1 MSIYSTINFTMAI
14 PVVAAAL
21 IALWRL
27 RGDDRR
33 RWLIGVGGSLVV
45 LLVLTAIFDNVMIA
59 AGLVAY
65 DDALTSGIRL
75 GVAPIEDFSYAVAAA
90 VFVPSV
96 WFTLTAR
103 PRAVAVGEAAASAN
117 PTVSGRGD
125 GSVAAERARGA
136 SVGGGPVGA
145 APTGR
150 APVGGAPGSGGGPG
164 GGAPVGAASA
174 GGAPGSGGDDDEVH
188 SPDRPAPPGLL
199 TTLFW
204 SSRPVSWVNTAAPF
218 ALAYFLATGG
228 FDVVGVIGTIFFLV
242 PYNLAMYGIND
253 VFDYESDLR
262 NPRKGGVE
270 GAVLDRSLH
279 RPTLVASAVTTVP
292 FLVYLAVVGTLESSL
307 WLTASAFAVIAYSAK
322 GLRFKEIPF
331 LDSVTSA
338 FHFVSPAIVGWTIA
352 GSDLTGGVWACLIAF
367 MLWGA
372 ASQAFGAVQDVRFD
386 REAGLKSVATVLGA
400 RSAVW
405 FALACYAAAVLVL
418 LVAAPWPASG
428 AAFAI
433 LPYLAT
439 VAAYVRVTD
448 ATAEATNEGWKR
460 FLVLNMLA
468 GFCVTQL
475 ILWSVLVWT

>member
-1 MSIYSTINFTMAI
+1 MSSIYTTMNLTMSI

-21 IALWRL
+21 LAAWRL
-27 RGDDRR
+27 QGMERR
-33 RWLIGVGGSLVV
+33 RWAIGVGGSLTI
-45 LLVLTAIFDNVMIA
+45 LLILTAIFDNIMIT
-59 AGLVAY
+59 AGLVDY
-65 DDALTSGIRL
+65 DDDLTSGIRL
-75 GVAPIEDFSYAVAAA
+75 GVAPIEDFAYAVAVA

-96 WFTLTAR
+96 WALLTA
-103 PRAVAVGEAAASAN
+103 
-117 PTVSGRGD
+117 
-125 GSVAAERARGA
+125 ARH
-136 SVGGGPVGA
+136 PVGA
-145 APTGR
+145 VPGA
-150 APVGGAPGSGGGPG
+150 GGDRSEPEDDPSGPG
-164 GGAPVGAASA
+164 GDPSVLRTH
-174 GGAPGSGGDDDEVH
+174 DDDEVRA
-188 SPDRPAPPGLL
+188 SDQSASPGLL

-228 FDVVGVIGTIFFLV
+228 FDLLGVIGTIFFLV

-270 GAVLDRSLH
+270 GSVLARSRH
-279 RPTLVASAVTTVP
+279 TATLVASVVTTAP
-292 FLVYLAVVGTLESSL
+292 FLVYLVVVGTLESSL
-307 WLTASAFAVIAYSAK
+307 WLAASAFAVIAYSAK

-352 GSDLTGGVWACLIAF
+352 GADLDGGVWACLVAF

-400 RSAVW
+400 RSTVW
-405 FALACYAAAVLVL
+405 FALVCYAAAVLVL
-418 LVAAPWPASG
+418 LIAAPWPASG

-439 VAAYVRVTD
+439 VAAYVRVDD

-475 ILWSVLVWT
+475 VLWSVLVWA

>member
-1 MSIYSTINFTMAI
+1 MTSLYTTLNLTMSI

-21 IALWRL
+21 IAAWRL
-27 RGDDRR
+27 RGPDRR
-33 RWLIGVGGSLVV
+33 RWLIGVGASLAAI
-45 LLVLTAIFDNVMIA
+45 LVLTAIFDNVMIS

-65 DDALTSGIRL
+65 DDALTSGIRI
-75 GVAPIEDFSYAVAAA
+75 GVAPLEDFAYAVAAA

-96 WFTLTAR
+96 WAVLTAG
-103 PRAVAVGEAAASAN
+103 PRSGD
-117 PTVSGRGD
+117 GRGKRD
-125 GSVAAERARGA
+125 GQENGD
-136 SVGGGPVGA
+136 GQDKDEPEKD
-145 APTGR
+145 
-150 APVGGAPGSGGGPG
+150 
-164 GGAPVGAASA
+164 
-174 GGAPGSGGDDDEVH
+174 DDDEALA
-188 SPDRPAPPGLL
+188 PAQPVTPGLL

-270 GAVLDRSLH
+270 GSVLDRSRH
-279 RPTLVASAVTTVP
+279 TATLVASGVTTVP
-292 FLVYLAVVGTLESSL
+292 FLVYLVAVGNLTSSL
-307 WLTASAFAVIAYSAK
+307 WLVASAFAVIAYSAK
-322 GLRFKEIPF
+322 GLRFKEVPF

-352 GSDLTGGVWACLIAF
+352 GAELSEGVWACLIAF

-400 RSAVW
+400 RRAVW
-405 FALACYAAAVLVL
+405 FALACYAAAVLML
-418 LVAAPWPASG
+418 LMAAPWPASG

-433 LPYLAT
+433 LPYLTT

-448 ATAEATNEGWKR
+448 ADAERTNEGWKR
-460 FLVLNMLA
+460 FLVLNILA

-475 ILWSVLVWT
+475 VLWSVLVWS

>member
-1 MSIYSTINFTMAI
+1 MTSLYTTLNLTMSI
-14 PVVAAAL
+14 PVVAVALLAA
-21 IALWRL
+21 WRL
-27 RGDDRR
+27 RGAEKR
-33 RWLIGVGGSLVV
+33 RWLIGVGGA
-45 LLVLTAIFDNVMIA
+45 LLILMILTAVFDNIMIS

-65 DDALTSGIRL
+65 DDELTSGIRL
-75 GVAPIEDFSYAVAAA
+75 GVAPIEDFAYAVAAA

-96 WFTLTAR
+96 WALLTAA
-103 PRAVAVGEAAASAN
+103 PRVGAEVGN

-125 GSVAAERARGA
+125 ASLARA
-136 SVGGGPVGA
+136 SDH
-145 APTGR
+145 
-150 APVGGAPGSGGGPG
+150 
-164 GGAPVGAASA
+164 
-174 GGAPGSGGDDDEVH
+174 GDDDEVRT
-188 SPDRPAPPGLL
+188 PERPAAPGLL

-228 FDVVGVIGTIFFLV
+228 FDLIGVIGTFFFLV

-270 GAVLDRSLH
+270 GSVLERSRH
-279 RPTLVASAVTTVP
+279 TATLVASAVTTVP
-292 FLVYLAVVGTLESSL
+292 FLVYLVLVGSWESSL
-307 WLTASAFAVIAYSAK
+307 WLAASAFAVIAYSAK

-352 GSDLTGGVWACLIAF
+352 GEELTGGVWACLVAF

-400 RSAVW
+400 RAAVW
-405 FALACYAAAVLVL
+405 FALACYAAAVVVL
-418 LVAAPWPASG
+418 LAAAPWPASG

-448 ATAEATNEGWKR
+448 ADAERTNEGWKR

-468 GFCVTQL
+468 GFCVTQ
-475 ILWSVLVWT
+475 IVLWSVLVWS

>member
-1 MSIYSTINFTMAI
+1 MSIYSTINVTMAI

-21 IALWRL
+21 IALWCL

-45 LLVLTAIFDNVMIA
+45 LLVLTAIFDNIMIA

-75 GVAPIEDFSYAVAAA
+75 GVAPIEDFSYAIAAS

-103 PRAVAVGEAAASAN
+103 PRAVAVSEAAASPN

-125 GSVAAERARGA
+125 G
-136 SVGGGPVGA
+136 
-145 APTGR
+145 
-150 APVGGAPGSGGGPG
+150 PVGGAVAGDAAVGD
-164 GGAPVGAASA
+164 APVGD
-174 GGAPGSGGDDDEVH
+174 APGRGGDDDEVR

-228 FDVVGVIGTIFFLV
+228 FDLLGVIGTVFFLV

-279 RPTLVASAVTTVP
+279 TPTLVASAVTTVP

-307 WLTASAFAVIAYSAK
+307 WLAASAFAVIAYSAK

-352 GSDLTGGVWACLIAF
+352 GADLSGGVWACLIAF

-400 RSAVW
+400 RAAVW

-418 LVAAPWPASG
+418 LLAAPWPASG

-475 ILWSVLVWT
+475 ILWSVIVWA

>member
-27 RGDDRR
+27 RGEDRR

-45 LLVLTAIFDNVMIA
+45 LLVLTAIFDNIMIA

-65 DDALTSGIRL
+65 DDSLTSGIRL
-75 GVAPIEDFSYAVAAA
+75 GVAPIEDFSYAIAAA

-103 PRAVAVGEAAASAN
+103 PRAGAASPN

-125 GSVAAERARGA
+125 GPVGGSAAAAAGGAPVAA
-136 SVGGGPVGA
+136 
-145 APTGR
+145 
-150 APVGGAPGSGGGPG
+150 APVGG
-164 GGAPVGAASA
+164 SA
-174 GGAPGSGGDDDEVH
+174 ERGGDDDEVRG
-188 SPDRPAPPGLL
+188 PGRPAPPGLL

-228 FDVVGVIGTIFFLV
+228 FDLLGVIGTLFFLV

-279 RPTLVASAVTTVP
+279 TPTLVASAVTTVP
-292 FLVYLAVVGTLESSL
+292 FLVYLVVVGTVESSL
-307 WLTASAFAVIAYSAK
+307 WLVASAFAVIAYSAK

-352 GSDLTGGVWACLIAF
+352 GAELSGGVWACLIAF

-400 RSAVW
+400 RAAVW

-439 VAAYVRVTD
+439 VAAYTRVTD
-448 ATAEATNEGWKR
+448 STAEATNEGWKR

-475 ILWSVLVWT
+475 ILWSVLVWA

>member
-1 MSIYSTINFTMAI
+1 MSIYSTINVTMAI

-45 LLVLTAIFDNVMIA
+45 LLVLTAIFDNIMIA

-75 GVAPIEDFSYAVAAA
+75 GVAPIEDFSYAIAAA

-103 PRAVAVGEAAASAN
+103 PRALAVGRDAATAN

-125 GSVAAERARGA
+125 G
-136 SVGGGPVGA
+136 
-145 APTGR
+145 
-150 APVGGAPGSGGGPG
+150 PVGGAVV
-164 GGAPVGAASA
+164 GGAEVGDAEVGDAR
-174 GGAPGSGGDDDEVH
+174 GRGGDDDEVR

-228 FDVVGVIGTIFFLV
+228 FDLLGVIGTIFFLV

-270 GAVLDRSLH
+270 GAVLDRALH
-279 RPTLVASAVTTVP
+279 TPTLVASAVTTVP

-307 WLTASAFAVIAYSAK
+307 WLAASAFAVIAYSAK

-352 GSDLTGGVWACLIAF
+352 GADLSGGVWACLIAF

-400 RSAVW
+400 RAAVW

-418 LVAAPWPASG
+418 LLAAPWPASG

-475 ILWSVLVWT
+475 ILWSVLVWA

>member
-1 MSIYSTINFTMAI
+1 MTGIYTTINLTMSI
-14 PVVAAAL
+14 PVFGAATV
-21 IALWRL
+21 ALWRL
-27 RGDDRR
+27 RGADRR
-33 RWLIGVGGSLVV
+33 RWLVGVTGALVV
-45 LLVLTAIFDNVMIA
+45 LLVLTAVFDNLMIA

-65 DDALTSGIRL
+65 DDELTSGLRL
-75 GVAPIEDFSYAVAAA
+75 GLAPIEDFSYAVAAA

-96 WFTLTAR
+96 WCVLTAR
-103 PRAVAVGEAAASAN
+103 PRTVEAASRT
-117 PTVSGRGD
+117 PEQSFGEQGD
-125 GSVAAERARGA
+125 GTGPTRAARSWA
-136 SVGGGPVGA
+136 
-145 APTGR
+145 
-150 APVGGAPGSGGGPG
+150 
-164 GGAPVGAASA
+164 
-174 GGAPGSGGDDDEVH
+174 
-188 SPDRPAPPGLL
+188 LL

-228 FDVVGVIGTIFFLV
+228 FDTVGVIGTLFFLV

-270 GAVLDRSLH
+270 GAVLDRSRH
-279 RPTLVASAVTTVP
+279 TATLVASGLSTVP
-292 FLVYLAVVGTLESSL
+292 FLVYLVAVGSVESSL
-307 WLTASAFAVIAYSAK
+307 WLASSVCAVIAYSAK

-352 GSDLTGGVWACLIAF
+352 GAGLDGAVWACLIAF

-372 ASQAFGAVQDVRFD
+372 ASQAFGAVQDVRCD
-386 REAGLKSVATVLGA
+386 REAGLRSVATVLGA
-400 RSAVW
+400 RNTVW
-405 FALACYAAAVLVL
+405 FALVSYAAAVVVL
-418 LVAAPWPASG
+418 LLGAPWPASG

-439 VAAYVRVTD
+439 VAAYLRVD
-448 ATAEATNEGWKR
+448 DSTAEATNEGWKR
-460 FLVLNMLA
+460 FLVLNILA

-475 ILWSVLVWT
+475 VLWSVLVWG

>member
-1 MSIYSTINFTMAI
+1 MTSLYTTINLTMSI
-14 PVVAAAL
+14 PVVASAL
-21 IALWRL
+21 LAWWRL
-27 RGDDRR
+27 RGDERR

-45 LLVLTAIFDNVMIA
+45 LLVLTAVFDNLMIS

-65 DDALTSGIRL
+65 DDSLTSGLRL
-75 GVAPIEDFSYAVAAA
+75 GVAPLEDFAYALAAA

-96 WFTLTAR
+96 WCVLTAR
-103 PRAVAVGEAAASAN
+103 PRSGDRVAVGG
-117 PTVSGRGD
+117 SGQ
-125 GSVAAERARGA
+125 GSDDDDDHVGTHDQGYELVDERA
-136 SVGGGPVGA
+136 
-145 APTGR
+145 
-150 APVGGAPGSGGGPG
+150 
-164 GGAPVGAASA
+164 
-174 GGAPGSGGDDDEVH
+174 DDDTARTA
-188 SPDRPAPPGLL
+188 DRSSPPGLL
-199 TTLFW
+199 STLFW

-228 FDVVGVIGTIFFLV
+228 FDVVGVVGTIFFLV

-253 VFDYESDLR
+253 VFDYESDMR

-270 GAVLDRSLH
+270 GAVLARSLH
-279 RPTLVASAVTTVP
+279 RPTLIASAVTTVP
-292 FLVYLAVVGTLESSL
+292 FLVYLVAVGSVESSL
-307 WLTASAFAVIAYSAK
+307 WLAASAFAVIAYSAK

-331 LDSVTSA
+331 LDSITSA

-352 GSDLTGGVWACLIAF
+352 GAQLSGQVWACLAAF

-400 RSAVW
+400 RATVW
-405 FALACYAAAVLVL
+405 LALACYAAAVVVL

-428 AAFAI
+428 AAFAL

-439 VAAYVRVTD
+439 VAAYTRVTD
-448 ATAEATNEGWKR
+448 STAETTNEGWKR

-475 ILWSVLVWT
+475 ILWSVLVWS

>member
-1 MSIYSTINFTMAI
+1 MTSIYTTINLTMAI
-14 PVVAAAL
+14 PVAVSALLAA
-21 IALWRL
+21 WRL
-27 RGDDRR
+27 RGTERR

-45 LLVLTAIFDNVMIA
+45 LLVLTAIFDNLMIA

-65 DDALTSGIRL
+65 DDSLTSGIRL
-75 GVAPIEDFSYAVAAA
+75 GLAPIEDFSYAIAAA

-96 WFTLTAR
+96 WSVLTAA
-103 PRAVAVGEAAASAN
+103 PRA
-117 PTVSGRGD
+117 GD
-125 GSVAAERARGA
+125 RGA
-136 SVGGGPVGA
+136 GS
-145 APTGR
+145 
-150 APVGGAPGSGGGPG
+150 GGAPDED
-164 GGAPVGAASA
+164 
-174 GGAPGSGGDDDEVH
+174 DDDEA
-188 SPDRPAPPGLL
+188 SRSGQPTSRGLL
-199 TTLFW
+199 RVLFW

-228 FDVVGVIGTIFFLV
+228 FDLVGLIGTIFFLV

-270 GAVLDRSLH
+270 GSVLDRSRH
-279 RPTLVASAVTTVP
+279 RATLVAAAVSTAP
-292 FLVYLAVVGTLESSL
+292 FLVFLVAVGSVESSL
-307 WLTASAFAVIAYSAK
+307 WLAASAFAVIAYSAK
-322 GLRFKEIPF
+322 GLRFKEVPF

-338 FHFVSPAIVGWTIA
+338 FHFTSPAIVGWTIVGA
-352 GSDLTGGVWACLIAF
+352 DLTGPVWVCLAAF
-367 MLWGA
+367 LLWGA

-386 REAGLKSVATVLGA
+386 RDAGLKSVATVLGA
-400 RSAVW
+400 RVTVW

-418 LVAAPWPASG
+418 LIAAQWPASG

-439 VAAYVRVTD
+439 VAAYARVDD
-448 ATAEATNEGWKR
+448 ATAEQTHEGWER

-475 ILWSVLVWT
+475 ILWSVLVWA

>member
-1 MSIYSTINFTMAI
+1 M
-14 PVVAAAL
+14 
-21 IALWRL
+21 
-27 RGDDRR
+27 
-33 RWLIGVGGSLVV
+33 
-45 LLVLTAIFDNVMIA
+45 
-59 AGLVAY
+59 
-65 DDALTSGIRL
+65 
-75 GVAPIEDFSYAVAAA
+75 
-90 VFVPSV
+90 
-96 WFTLTAR
+96 
-103 PRAVAVGEAAASAN
+103 
-117 PTVSGRGD
+117 
-125 GSVAAERARGA
+125 
-136 SVGGGPVGA
+136 
-145 APTGR
+145 
-150 APVGGAPGSGGGPG
+150 
-164 GGAPVGAASA
+164 
-174 GGAPGSGGDDDEVH
+174 
-188 SPDRPAPPGLL
+188 L

-228 FDVVGVIGTIFFLV
+228 FDLLGVIGTVFFLV

-279 RPTLVASAVTTVP
+279 TPTLVASAVTTVP

-307 WLTASAFAVIAYSAK
+307 WLAASAFAVIAYSAK

-352 GSDLTGGVWACLIAF
+352 GAELSGGVWACLIAF

-400 RSAVW
+400 RAAVW

-418 LVAAPWPASG
+418 LIAAPWPASG

-439 VAAYVRVTD
+439 VAAYGRVTD

-475 ILWSVLVWT
+475 ILWSVLVWS

>member
-1 MSIYSTINFTMAI
+1 MISLYTTLNLTMSI
-14 PVVAAAL
+14 PVAGAAL
-21 IALWRL
+21 LAAWRL
-27 RGDDRR
+27 RGADRR
-33 RWLIGVGGSLVV
+33 RWLVGVAGSLVV
-45 LLVLTAIFDNVMIA
+45 LLILTAIFDNLMIL

-65 DDALTSGIRL
+65 DDALTSGTRV

-90 VFVPSV
+90 VFMPSV
-96 WFTLTAR
+96 WALLTAA
-103 PRAVAVGEAAASAN
+103 PR
-117 PTVSGRGD
+117 
-125 GSVAAERARGA
+125 VAARDADRVGVA
-136 SVGGGPVGA
+136 AGGGVAGGVGDHPA
-145 APTGR
+145 DGLARAGEDATGDR
-150 APVGGAPGSGGGPG
+150 VTGGAGDRATGDAGDR
-164 GGAPVGAASA
+164 AA
-174 GGAPGSGGDDDEVH
+174 GDDDDNAR
-188 SPDRPAPPGLL
+188 SRGRSAGPGLL

-228 FDVVGVIGTIFFLV
+228 FDAVGVIGTLFFLV

-270 GAVLDRSLH
+270 GAVLERSRH
-279 RPTLVASAVTTVP
+279 TATLVASAVTTVP
-292 FLVYLAVVGTLESSL
+292 FLVYLALVGDATSTL
-307 WLTASAFAVIAYSAK
+307 WLAASAFAVVAYSAK

-352 GSDLTGGVWACLIAF
+352 GGSLTGAVWACLIAF

-372 ASQAFGAVQDVRFD
+372 GSQAFGAVQDVRFD

-400 RSAVW
+400 RTTVW

-439 VAAYVRVTD
+439 VAAYVGVSD
-448 ATAEATNEGWKR
+448 ADAERTNEGWRR

-475 ILWSVLVWT
+475 VLWSVLVWG

>member
-45 LLVLTAIFDNVMIA
+45 LLVLTAIFDNIMIA

-65 DDALTSGIRL
+65 DDALTSGVRL
-75 GVAPIEDFSYAVAAA
+75 GVAPIEDFSYAIAAA

-103 PRAVAVGEAAASAN
+103 PRALAEGQAAASPN

-125 GSVAAERARGA
+125 G
-136 SVGGGPVGA
+136 
-145 APTGR
+145 
-150 APVGGAPGSGGGPG
+150 PVGGAVVSDAVVGD
-164 GGAPVGAASA
+164 APVGD
-174 GGAPGSGGDDDEVH
+174 APGRGGDDDEVR

-218 ALAYFLATGG
+218 ALAYFLTTGG
-228 FDVVGVIGTIFFLV
+228 FDLLGVIGTVFFLV

-279 RPTLVASAVTTVP
+279 TPTLVASTVTTVP
-292 FLVYLAVVGTLESSL
+292 FLAYLVVVGTLESSL
-307 WLTASAFAVIAYSAK
+307 WLAASAFAVIAYSAK

-352 GSDLTGGVWACLIAF
+352 GADLSGGVWACLIAF

-400 RSAVW
+400 RAAVW

-418 LVAAPWPASG
+418 LLAAPWPASG

-475 ILWSVLVWT
+475 ILWSVLVWA

>member
-1 MSIYSTINFTMAI
+1 MSIYSTMNVTMSI

-27 RGDDRR
+27 RGEDRR

-45 LLVLTAIFDNVMIA
+45 LLVLTAIFDNIMIA

-75 GVAPIEDFSYAVAAA
+75 GLAPIEDFAYAVAVA
-90 VFVPSV
+90 VFMPSV
-96 WFTLTAR
+96 WFVLTAR
-103 PRAVAVGEAAASAN
+103 PRAVAVG
-117 PTVSGRGD
+117 D
-125 GSVAAERARGA
+125 
-136 SVGGGPVGA
+136 
-145 APTGR
+145 
-150 APVGGAPGSGGGPG
+150 APGR
-164 GGAPVGAASA
+164 
-174 GGAPGSGGDDDEVH
+174 GGDDDEVR

-204 SSRPVSWVNTAAPF
+204 SSRPVSWINTAAPF

-228 FDVVGVIGTIFFLV
+228 FDLVGVIGTVFFLV

-292 FLVYLAVVGTLESSL
+292 FLVYLVVVGTLESSL
-307 WLTASAFAVIAYSAK
+307 WLAASAFAVIAYSAK

-331 LDSVTSA
+331 LDSGTSA

-352 GSDLTGGVWACLIAF
+352 GADLSGGVWACLIAF

-400 RSAVW
+400 RAAVW

-418 LVAAPWPASG
+418 LTSAPWPASG

-439 VAAYVRVTD
+439 VAAYTRVTD

-475 ILWSVLVWT
+475 VLWSVLVWD

>member
-1 MSIYSTINFTMAI
+1 MSSLYTTLNLTMSI
-14 PVVAAAL
+14 PVAAVAL
-21 IALWRL
+21 LAAWRL
-27 RGDDRR
+27 RGPERR
-33 RWLIGVGGSLVV
+33 RWLIGVGGALVV
-45 LLVLTAIFDNVMIA
+45 MLVLTAIFDNLMIS

-65 DDALTSGIRL
+65 DDSLTSGLRL
-75 GVAPIEDFSYAVAAA
+75 GVAPIEDFAYAVAAA

-96 WFTLTAR
+96 WALL
-103 PRAVAVGEAAASAN
+103 
-117 PTVSGRGD
+117 
-125 GSVAAERARGA
+125 
-136 SVGGGPVGA
+136 
-145 APTGR
+145 
-150 APVGGAPGSGGGPG
+150 APGPRS
-164 GGAPVGAASA
+164 
-174 GGAPGSGGDDDEVH
+174 GDDDEVRT
-188 SPDRPAPPGLL
+188 PEPPAQPGLL

-204 SSRPVSWVNTAAPF
+204 SSRPVSWINTAAPF
-218 ALAYFLATGG
+218 ALAYYLATGG
-228 FDVVGVIGTIFFLV
+228 FDLLGVIGTVFFLV

-270 GAVLDRSLH
+270 GSVLERTRH
-279 RPTLVASAVTTVP
+279 TATLVASAVTTVP
-292 FLVYLAVVGTLESSL
+292 FLVYLVLAGSGESSV
-307 WLTASAFAVIAYSAK
+307 WLAASAFAVIAYSAK

-352 GSDLTGGVWACLIAF
+352 GAQLSGGVWACLAAF

-386 REAGLKSVATVLGA
+386 READLKSVATVLGA
-400 RSAVW
+400 RATVW

-418 LVAAPWPASG
+418 LIAAPWPASG

-439 VAAYVRVTD
+439 VAAYLRVDD
-448 ATAEATNEGWKR
+448 ATAEQTNEGWRR

-475 ILWSVLVWT
+475 VLWSVLVWA

>member
-1 MSIYSTINFTMAI
+1 MSIYSTINATMAI
-14 PVVAAAL
+14 PVIAAAL

-27 RGDDRR
+27 RGADRR

-45 LLVLTAIFDNVMIA
+45 LLVLTAIFDNIMIS

-75 GVAPIEDFSYAVAAA
+75 GVAPIEDFAYAVAVA
-90 VFVPSV
+90 VFMPSV
-96 WFTLTAR
+96 WFVLTAR
-103 PRAVAVGEAAASAN
+103 SRAGAMAGS

-125 GSVAAERARGA
+125 AALAGTPE
-136 SVGGGPVGA
+136 
-145 APTGR
+145 
-150 APVGGAPGSGGGPG
+150 PGE
-164 GGAPVGAASA
+164 
-174 GGAPGSGGDDDEVH
+174 DDDDKVRTPE
-188 SPDRPAPPGLL
+188 RPATPGLL

-228 FDVVGVIGTIFFLV
+228 FDLLGVIGTLFFLV

-270 GAVLDRSLH
+270 GSVLERSRH
-279 RPTLVASAVTTVP
+279 TATLVASAVTTVP
-292 FLVYLAVVGTLESSL
+292 FLAYLVVVGTLESSL
-307 WLTASAFAVIAYSAK
+307 WLAASAFAVIAYSAK

-331 LDSVTSA
+331 VDSVTSA

-352 GSDLTGGVWACLIAF
+352 GADLGGGVWACLIAF

-400 RSAVW
+400 RAAVW

-418 LVAAPWPASG
+418 LIAAPWPASG

-433 LPYLAT
+433 LPYLST
-439 VAAYVRVTD
+439 VAAYTRVTD

-475 ILWSVLVWT
+475 ILWSVLVWA

>member
-1 MSIYSTINFTMAI
+1 MTSLYTTLNLTMSI
-14 PVVAAAL
+14 PVVAVALLAA
-21 IALWRL
+21 WRL
-27 RGDDRR
+27 RGQARR
-33 RWLIGVGGSLVV
+33 RWLIGVAGAFVILMI
-45 LLVLTAIFDNVMIA
+45 LTAVFDNIMIS

-65 DDALTSGIRL
+65 DDELTSGIRL
-75 GVAPIEDFSYAVAAA
+75 GVAPIEDFAYAVAAA

-96 WFTLTAR
+96 WALLTES
-103 PRAVAVGEAAASAN
+103 PRVGAGVGN

-125 GSVAAERARGA
+125 ALLARG
-136 SVGGGPVGA
+136 
-145 APTGR
+145 
-150 APVGGAPGSGGGPG
+150 PGH
-164 GGAPVGAASA
+164 
-174 GGAPGSGGDDDEVH
+174 DDDEVRTPER
-188 SPDRPAPPGLL
+188 SPSPGLL
-199 TTLFW
+199 STLFW
-204 SSRPVSWVNTAAPF
+204 SSRPVSWINTAAPF

-228 FDVVGVIGTIFFLV
+228 FDLVGVIGTVFFLV

-270 GAVLDRSLH
+270 GSVLERSRH
-279 RPTLVASAVTTVP
+279 TATLVASAVTTVP
-292 FLVYLAVVGTLESSL
+292 FLLYLVLVGSLESSL
-307 WLTASAFAVIAYSAK
+307 WLAASAFAVIAYSAR

-352 GSDLTGGVWACLIAF
+352 GAELTGGVWACLVAF

-386 REAGLKSVATVLGA
+386 READLKSVATVLGA
-400 RSAVW
+400 RAAVW
-405 FALACYAAAVLVL
+405 FALACYAAAVIVL

-439 VAAYVRVTD
+439 VAAYVGVTD
-448 ATAEATNEGWKR
+448 ADAERTNEGWKR

-468 GFCVTQL
+468 GFCVTQI
-475 ILWSVLVWT
+475 ILWSVLVWS

>member
-1 MSIYSTINFTMAI
+1 MTSLYTTLNLTMSI
-14 PVVAAAL
+14 PVVAVALLAA
-21 IALWRL
+21 WRL
-27 RGDDRR
+27 RGPERR
-33 RWLIGVGGSLVV
+33 RWLTGVGGALAVV
-45 LLVLTAIFDNVMIA
+45 LVLTAIFDNVMIS

-75 GVAPIEDFSYAVAAA
+75 GVAPIEDFAYAVAAA

-96 WFTLTAR
+96 WSLLTAG
-103 PRAVAVGEAAASAN
+103 PREEPPEV
-117 PTVSGRGD
+117 
-125 GSVAAERARGA
+125 
-136 SVGGGPVGA
+136 
-145 APTGR
+145 
-150 APVGGAPGSGGGPG
+150 
-164 GGAPVGAASA
+164 
-174 GGAPGSGGDDDEVH
+174 DDDEV
-188 SPDRPAPPGLL
+188 RILEQPATPGLL

-228 FDVVGVIGTIFFLV
+228 FDAVGVIGTVFFLV

-253 VFDYESDLR
+253 VFDYESDMR

-270 GAVLDRSLH
+270 GSVLQRSRH
-279 RPTLVASAVTTVP
+279 TATLVASAVTTVP
-292 FLVYLAVVGTLESSL
+292 FLAYLVLVGSWESSL
-307 WLTASAFAVIAYSAK
+307 WLAASAFAVIAYSAK
-322 GLRFKEIPF
+322 GLRFKEIQF
-331 LDSVTSA
+331 LDSITSA

-352 GSDLTGGVWACLIAF
+352 GAELSGGVWACLIAF

-386 REAGLKSVATVLGA
+386 READLKSVATVLGA
-400 RSAVW
+400 RTTVW
-405 FALACYAAAVLVL
+405 FAVACYAAAVLVL

-448 ATAEATNEGWKR
+448 ADAERTNEGWRR

-475 ILWSVLVWT
+475 VLWSVLVWT

>member
-1 MSIYSTINFTMAI
+1 MTSLYSTLNLTMSI
-14 PVVAAAL
+14 PVVVAAL
-21 IALWRL
+21 IAAWRL
-27 RGDDRR
+27 RGPERR
-33 RWLIGVGGSLVV
+33 RWLIGVGGALVV
-45 LLVLTAIFDNVMIA
+45 ILVLTAIFDNVMIS

-65 DDALTSGIRL
+65 DADLTSGIRI
-75 GVAPIEDFSYAVAAA
+75 GVAPIEDFAYAVAAA

-96 WFTLTAR
+96 WAVLTVG
-103 PRAVAVGEAAASAN
+103 PRTGDRGAGADGTWGENHNDDDDDRTPAN
-117 PTVSGRGD
+117 P
-125 GSVAAERARGA
+125 AQ
-136 SVGGGPVGA
+136 
-145 APTGR
+145 PTN
-150 APVGGAPGSGGGPG
+150 
-164 GGAPVGAASA
+164 
-174 GGAPGSGGDDDEVH
+174 
-188 SPDRPAPPGLL
+188 PANPAQPAQPTTPAQPATPGLL

-228 FDVVGVIGTIFFLV
+228 FDLIGVVGTIFFLV

-253 VFDYESDLR
+253 VFDYESDMR

-270 GAVLDRSLH
+270 GSVLDRSRH
-279 RPTLVASAVTTVP
+279 TVTLVASAVTTVP
-292 FLVYLAVVGTLESSL
+292 FLAYLVLVGSWESSL
-307 WLTASAFAVIAYSAK
+307 WLAASAFAVIAYSAR

-352 GSDLTGGVWACLIAF
+352 DAQLSGGVWACLIAF

-400 RSAVW
+400 RAAVW

-418 LVAAPWPASG
+418 LIAAPWPASG

-439 VAAYVRVTD
+439 VAAYTRID
-448 ATAEATNEGWKR
+448 DGTAEQTNVGWKR

-475 ILWSVLVWT
+475 VLWSVLVWS